1 MSDGLVSVIIPVY
14 NRENTIKRAVDSVL
28 CQTYPYLEVIVVD
41 DDSTDNTVQIL
52 REYTDPR
59 VRLICLKENGGANK
73 ARNVGIENSKGEYI
87 AFQDSDDEWLPDKL
101 EQQVRRMR
109 DGGYLACYSAFNFCE
124 GHDIYTIP
132 SDFEDQKKY
141 EDGLGKILA
150 GYNVVDTPTL
160 VIKRRVLLLLENEY
174 FDEHLPRLQDYDFA
188 IRISKVCR
196 MAYINRPLVN
206 AFSTEGSISKNSS
219 NLYRAFGRIIRKH
232 GSFLDI
238 GQVMDILARAEAGI
252 DRPHQMLEDLQA
264 LQKSAGLKDIECK
277 DKIFAHISKKL
288 HVQNELLYK
297 QYQLAVDNLQDRKF
311 AIYGAGTVGHEAY
324 HALQKKGLHPAS
336 FLVTKCGKEKF
347 IDDVPVLSVDEYSNK
362 DDMVIISIDFEHQI
376 ELMNNLTSR
385 SYKQFCIYCK
395 KP

>member
-28 CQTYPYLEVIVVD
+28 CQIYSNLELIVVD
-41 DDSTDNTVQIL
+41 DGSTDNTVRVV

-59 VRLICLKENGGANK
+59 VRLVCLNGNGGANK

-101 EQQVRRMR
+101 EQQISRMR
-109 DGGYLACYSAFNFCE
+109 NDGYLACYSAFNLCD
-124 GHDIYTIP
+124 GHDIYTVP
-132 SDFEDQKKY
+132 GDFENQKKY

-150 GYNVVDTPTL
+150 GYNVVGMPTL
-160 VIKRRVLLLLENEY
+160 VIKRKVLSLLENEY
-174 FDEHLPRLQDYDFA
+174 FDERLPRLQDYDFA

-206 AFSTEGSISKNSS
+206 AFSAEGSISKNSS
-219 NLYRAFGRIIRKH
+219 NLYRAFGRIIQKH

-238 GQVMDILARAEAGI
+238 EKVMDILIRAEAGI
-252 DRPHQMLEDLQA
+252 DRPQQLLEDLQA
-264 LQKSAGLKDIECK
+264 LQESTELEDAKCR
-277 DKIFAHISKKL
+277 DKMFMHISKKL
-288 HVQNELLYK
+288 YIQNALLYK

-311 AIYGAGTVGHEAY
+311 AIYGAGTVGHEVY
-324 HALQKKGLHPAS
+324 YALQKKGLHPAS

-385 SYKQFCIYCK
+385 NYKQFCVYCK